1 MSSDYYD
8 YIEDRGAKL
17 YAAQQARGVQYDQ
30 VPGSGGGTEQ
40 RTKADISAAR
50 AGRHIKYDMAAELK
64 ASGHTKRQL
73 LLCDYLFNGS
83 IKLAMEEDWFDLKN
97 KDNIKLL
104 RSYCCLAIEEM
115 AAPKEYT
122 SLAARA
128 RFMNIHPKTFIRN
141 HLKYYSKVYQV
152 LDDWALVQFVEVVRK
167 SG

>member
-40 RTKADISAAR
+40 RTKADISAVR

-73 LLCDYLFNGS
+73 LLCDYLFNDA
-83 IKLAMEEDWFDLKN
+83 IKLAMEEDWFDLK
-97 KDNIKLL
+97 KEDNIKLL
-104 RSYCCLAIEEM
+104 RKYCCLAIEEM
-115 AAPKEYT
+115 ASPQEYT

-128 RFMNIHPKTFIRN
+128 RFMKIHPKTFIRN
-141 HLKYYSKVYQV
+141 DFKNYGKVSRL
-152 LDDWALVQFVEVVRK
+152 LDDWVMWQFEGMVTML
-167 SG
+167 G

>member
-40 RTKADISAAR
+40 RTKADISVAR
-50 AGRHIKYDMAAELK
+50 AGRHIKYDMTAELK
-64 ASGHTKRQL
+64 TSGHTKRQL
-73 LLCDYLFNGS
+73 LLCDYLFNDA
-83 IKLAMEEDWFDLKN
+83 IKLAMGEGWFDLK
-97 KDNIKLL
+97 KKESIKLL
-104 RSYCCLAIEEM
+104 RNYCCLAIEEM
-115 AAPKEYT
+115 AMPQVYT

-128 RFMNIHPKTFIRN
+128 RFMNIHPKAFIRN

-152 LDDWALVQFVEVVRK
+152 LDDWALVQFEGMVHK
-167 SG
+167 AG

>member
-8 YIEDRGAKL
+8 YVEDRGAKL

-73 LLCDYLFNGS
+73 LLCDYLFNDA
-83 IKLAMEEDWFDLKN
+83 IKLAVEEGWFDLKK

-104 RSYCCLAIEEM
+104 RSYCCLAIEEIAM
-115 AAPKEYT
+115 PQEYQ
-122 SLAARA
+122 SLAAKA
-128 RFMNIHPKTFIRN
+128 RFLGVHPKTYIRN
-141 HLKYYSKVYQV
+141 DHKYCSKVFQV
-152 LDDWALVQFVEVVRK
+152 LDDWALVQFESMVRK

>member
-8 YIEDRGAKL
+8 YVEDRGAKL

-30 VPGSGGGTEQ
+30 VPSSGGGTEQ
-40 RTKADISAAR
+40 QTKADISAAR

-64 ASGHTKRQL
+64 ASGKTQRQL
-73 LLCDYLFNGS
+73 LLCDFLFNDS
-83 IKLAMEEDWFDLKN
+83 IKLALEEDWLDFNK

-104 RSYCCLAIEEM
+104 RNYSCLAIEEM
-115 AAPKEYT
+115 ATPQEYI

-128 RFMNIHPKTFIRN
+128 RFLDIHPKTFIRN
-141 HLKYYSKVYQV
+141 HLEYYSKVYQI
-152 LDDWALVQFVEVVRK
+152 LDDWALVQFVGMVRK